1 MCQWFLTVPG
11 SQQHLASVGRG
22 GMGFFTARLCSCC
35 PICRDAF
42 ILHLASRWIRVQ
54 ADWRCSEGQKEAQR
68 TIYEW
73 AAPKKLLAAEAASNL
88 ISYISVI
95 YCTTTNR
102 GNIYH
107 LKYARNVI
115 KISTLFVMTSS
126 YKCCVSYFLNIK
138 IWFFPLHIS
147 VMGYLSIHTHTLW
160 ASHRIHED
168 SEPVS
173 SHKSFCSILLKQIF
187 SPNGKRE
194 KRAKDERKGCFSP
207 PTDSFSSRM
216 ILIMNGCPEEDE
228 KRRRRRRR
236 AEKRRIEREG
246 WKEEKSGRSEAEEC
260 SPLGAHER

>member
-68 TIYEW
+68 TIYER
-73 AAPKKLLAAEAASNL
+73 AAPNKLLATEAASNL

-147 VMGYLSIHTHTLW
+147 LMGYLSTHTRCEHHTGSTKT
-160 ASHRIHED
+160 ASQFHPINHSAAFYWSRFL
-168 SEPVS
+168 V
-173 SHKSFCSILLKQIF
+173 QMAR
-187 SPNGKRE
+187 G
-194 KRAKDERKGCFSP
+194 RKGQKMKERGVFP
-207 PTDSFSSRM
+207 PQQTLFLPEWSWLWMAAPRRM
-216 ILIMNGCPEEDE
+216 
-228 KRRRRRRR
+228 KRGGGGGGEQRR
-236 AEKRRIEREG
+236 G
-246 WKEEKSGRSEAEEC
+246 G
-260 SPLGAHER
+260 

>member
-68 TIYEW
+68 TIYER
-73 AAPKKLLAAEAASNL
+73 AAPNKLPAAEAASNP

-95 YCTTTNR
+95 YCTTTQQR
-102 GNIYH
+102 
-107 LKYARNVI
+107 KYLPFEICSKFHQDQYFICNDI
-115 KISTLFVMTSS
+115 LLQMLCILFLEYQDLVFSSS
-126 YKCCVSYFLNIK
+126 YFSNG
-138 IWFFPLHIS
+138 IS
-147 VMGYLSIHTHTLW
+147 QYTHTLW